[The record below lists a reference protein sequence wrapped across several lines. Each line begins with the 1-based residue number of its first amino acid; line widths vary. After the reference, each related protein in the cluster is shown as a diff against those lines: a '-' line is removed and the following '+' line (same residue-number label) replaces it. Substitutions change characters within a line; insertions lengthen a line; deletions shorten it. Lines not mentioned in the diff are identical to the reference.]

1 MQALILYIPKSDHG
15 SEVEGYV
22 NEFNSRY
29 PGLKIDLL
37 DAESRDG
44 VAKCKLYD
52 ILNYPSVIVFTED
65 MVLQNAW
72 IGKLPQFSEVYAY
85 MM

>member
-15 SEVEGYV
+15 SEVEEYAT
-22 NEFNSRY
+22 EFNSRY
-29 PGLKIDLL
+29 PGLKMILL
-37 DAESRDG
+37 DAESREG
-44 VAKCKLYD
+44 VAKCELYD
-52 ILNYPSVIVFTED
+52 ILSYPSVIVFTDD

>member
-15 SEVEGYV
+15 SEVERYAS
-22 NEFNSRY
+22 EFNSRY
-29 PGLKIDLL
+29 PGLKMSLL
-37 DAESRDG
+37 DAESREG
-44 VAKCKLYD
+44 VEKCELYD
-52 ILNYPSVIVFTED
+52 ILSYPSIIVFTDE

-72 IGKLPQFSEVYAY
+72 IGELPQFSEVYSY

>member
-15 SEVEGYV
+15 SEVENYSK
-22 NEFNSRY
+22 EFN
-29 PGLKIDLL
+29 
-37 DAESRDG
+37 AESREG
-44 VAKCKLYD
+44 VTKCELYD
-52 ILNYPSVIVFTED
+52 ILRYPSIIVFSDD